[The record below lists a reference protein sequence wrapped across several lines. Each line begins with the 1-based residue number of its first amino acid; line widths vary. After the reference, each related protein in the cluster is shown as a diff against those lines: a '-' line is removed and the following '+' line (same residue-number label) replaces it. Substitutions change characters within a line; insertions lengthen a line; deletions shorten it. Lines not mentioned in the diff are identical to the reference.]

1 MGGASLVILL
11 SSRSFMLTLFGSISI
26 MYVLLATIACLIA
39 LGRELGF
46 LESICLAILIGIS
59 CDFVIHF
66 GHAYA
71 SLEGKQTRTER
82 TKFALIHMGPSI
94 LAAAITT
101 VSAAIIMLFAEISF
115 FTKFATVLFMTILHS
130 SIAGFVIFLVL
141 SDCFGPSQPTKLF
154 DKICKTLFE
163 VINKIRQRCMQQQ
176 KD

>member
-1 MGGASLVILL
+1 M
-11 SSRSFMLTLFGSISI
+11 
-26 MYVLLATIACLIA
+26 
-39 LGRELGF
+39 
-46 LESICLAILIGIS
+46 AILIGIS

-71 SLEGKQTRTER
+71 SLEGRQTRTER

-101 VSAAIIMLFAEISF
+101 VAAAIIMLFAEISF

-130 SIAGFVIFLVL
+130 SIAGFIIFLVL
-141 SDCFGPSQPTKLF
+141 SDCFGPSQPTRLF
-154 DKICKTLFE
+154 DKICKTVFE
-163 VINKIRQRCMQQQ
+163 VVKKSCRTRVQQQ